1 MSSPQMKQGYRVCHI
16 FARKPLDKG
25 RGPDNAKEELWKN
38 AVTRRIATTG
48 EEKCAVELVE
58 AAEN

>member
-1 MSSPQMKQGYRVCHI
+1 MSSPLMNQGYRVCHI

-25 RGPDNAKEELWKN
+25 RGPDNVEEEL
-38 AVTRRIATTG
+38 AVNRKITTIG
-48 EEKCAVELVE
+48 EKKCPVELVE